1 MWLIMSKLILLSLTV
16 PATSFVYILFSAA
29 EEGLPSVTTLIVPVI
44 VIGLLILANGLY
56 VASEFA
62 IIGVRS
68 SQLEQMENEGNSKAG
83 NVLEIIDSRPKQ
95 DQYIATAQL
104 GVTMAS
110 LGLAMYGEPR
120 ISHFI
125 EPYMEAWF
133 GLSDAATR
141 TIGYL
146 VALSLLTYLHVVIG
160 EMVPKAL
167 ALMDASGMALRVY
180 RPMQISEKILS
191 VPVRILNSIGNK
203 LLKILHVPPAQ
214 GQASLLAPE
223 EIELLVTESTEG
235 GLFLEEEEEIIRNIF
250 DFSERT
256 VGQVMTPRTKVQAVP
271 IDMPKDDLIKLVT
284 ESRHSRFPIYEG
296 DLDHVVGILHLKD
309 LIRQTIKP
317 EAKLDLR
324 LILRPAPLVPE
335 DQHIE
340 TLLGAMKRAKL
351 HMGVVLDEFGGMA
364 GVVTLEDL
372 IEEVVGEVRDEFDLE
387 REPYVEI
394 GPGVFEVSGDYLV
407 DDLTEKIYLGDES
420 ELPDVETVGGLVVAG
435 LGRPP
440 RVNDEVIYNDSVH
453 FIVLDVDRR
462 AVSRVRIEYPVPN
475 EFNQDNKEEN
485 GSRDGS

>member
-1 MWLIMSKLILLSLTV
+1 MSKLILLSLTV

-125 EPYMEAWF
+125 EPYMETWF

-203 LLKILHVPPAQ
+203 LLKIFHVPPAQ